1 MKSSGA
7 KDRDRTKGKKEDT
20 KATPSK
26 RGKISWEK
34 SRQTREGDLTQ
45 KEKDI
50 EQLDIDELEQMESK
64 IKEQIRL
71 KKNNDVCRERT
82 SPKVQEV

>member
-1 MKSSGA
+1 MGEVET
-7 KDRDRTKGKKEDT
+7 DRRRRSHT
-20 KATPSK
+20 
-26 RGKISWEK
+26 
-34 SRQTREGDLTQ
+34 

-50 EQLDIDELEQMESK
+50 EHLDIDELEQMESK

-71 KKNNDVCRERT
+71 KKKNDVCRERT